1 MSVCRRRSRAAPDG
15 GEESAVTSRRSRRPK
30 GKQPRPLP
38 PSSTLTSP
46 HECLESSEVPKDPS
60 TILNFASTC
69 QRVKKRITNILL
81 EPVTS
86 VQKPGSNLGKFGFGR
101 ENDDLDGSK
110 KRRSL
115 LPPLREVPTGLG
127 IKESL
132 AKIRTHFQLCE
143 TTPPDTPHHAINGI
157 PSDTL
162 ALKTNRTLLIFV
174 LLNGNACL
182 PWLGRWLA
190 GMFSASAVAK
200 TSAHARFIACFDV
213 GFLPPSPSPL
223 SLAHHMRRP
232 RCCVPSSAIKLSR
245 TRPHGLGFHP
255 GIFKSQ
261 PF

>member
-1 MSVCRRRSRAAPDG
+1 MDERILLYPSSPLFSRQVSVRSAEACQTDRRICEGVARVAHMSVCRRRSRAAPDG

-46 HECLESSEVPKDPS
+46 HECLESSQVPKDPS

-69 QRVKKRITNILL
+69 QRVKKRITNIL
-81 EPVTS
+81 S

-143 TTPPDTPHHAINGI
+143 TTPPDTRI
-157 PSDTL
+157 
-162 ALKTNRTLLIFV
+162 V
-174 LLNGNACL
+174 LSGN
-182 PWLGRWLA
+182 
-190 GMFSASAVAK
+190 
-200 TSAHARFIACFDV
+200 
-213 GFLPPSPSPL
+213 
-223 SLAHHMRRP
+223 
-232 RCCVPSSAIKLSR
+232 
-245 TRPHGLGFHP
+245 
-255 GIFKSQ
+255 
-261 PF
+261 